1 MMMVWALYAVLIYP
15 REGWKVEAAIVAD
28 PVAVIAG
35 ILFVSLEGSVVAEP
49 SVAAIAISHWMVVTE
64 RKRVKMEMGRCE
76 DPFI

>member
-1 MMMVWALYAVLIYP
+1 M
-15 REGWKVEAAIVAD
+15 AD

-35 ILFVSLEGSVVAEP
+35 VLFVSLEGSVVAEP
-49 SVAAIAISHWMVVTE
+49 SVTAIAISHWMVVVE